1 MVEAPARDA
10 TPQESAAAQRVGSTI
25 KGKWHIDA
33 LLGLGG
39 MAAVYAG
46 THRNGQRAALKIM
59 HLDLARDTGIVDRFL
74 REAYVANKV
83 GHPAIARV
91 IDDDV
96 TEADEPFLVMELLEG
111 ETVKDLWRRAG
122 RVPIKDALHIGERI
136 LDCLAACHAAG
147 IVHRD
152 LKPAN
157 VFLTK
162 RGDVKLLDFGVAR
175 EREASAERGG
185 AGLAL
190 GTPAYMSPEQAKG
203 LVEKIDGRSDLFSVG
218 ALLHALITGRR
229 IHRGRT
235 EQESL
240 KLAATQPV
248 PPVGALAPDL
258 PPEVQRLIDKA
269 LAWEPRDRYPD
280 ARAMQSAALGAMNV
294 VDRMGDVAQDAV
306 PYTEEGDERTPV
318 HEPVERSDPRVA
330 ELERV
335 AVLMQAAYVAIAAR
349 GAKDS
354 ASITASG
361 ALARQVQA
369 VLDGRGAVQLA
380 LRPYGLTAFGHVV
393 LEADGPF
400 SVALHRMFDSG
411 ARTIR
416 LLQGANEPK
425 LSAFLALL
433 VETPDTLDLGAT
445 LWAQLPDAI
454 RVDTALVIA
463 EGNLRDR
470 ERFFEESVALETR
483 LIQRTHAARKAFPTE
498 ASPLAP
504 DEVVRAVYAAQLDLS
519 RFFDRYGDAVTT
531 ALLAAA
537 REREIPTVLDALRRM
552 GAELHGTGRSDDVV
566 RLEKSVAQSLAQRL
580 PPKDAPKLTSAV
592 RSALYGKDALAALLR
607 AGGRAGDAVP
617 EALLKV
623 LDDLPRSEVPVLQSA
638 LGRPALPRKLRDLLI
653 HHVARLAG
661 PEEEDRARST
671 SSVAEH
677 AAPILPSRDPDAAS
691 DAAALHAFAL
701 LVARA
706 EAKDLRSSEFE
717 RALSDAANHF
727 AARTAPLEVL
737 FVYGAT
743 FVGHRALFGTREEED
758 AVLALGATLARC
770 GGAFLEVDQDVA
782 AADLRAFVEAVA
794 ASLAKDDGSFSSA
807 TNKLRLLPVSD
818 VLRTRG
824 VDVERL
830 APEPRAVRAVA
841 AATIAIRGFREA
853 VKAKKY
859 ALPRAITRAVNEL
872 ASLLPAPPWLVAAL
886 LEPGSDPD
894 EIAVATAL
902 LAGATVAQLSD
913 ERLVVADAILATLLV
928 HVALARAGDPSGEV
942 SPVTALALVALE
954 RGVPAVLASATVAHE
969 AIALR
974 GGKAPGA
981 RAPLLH
987 ARVVHLAR
995 SYFELLTD
1003 RSSVAVANPETVV
1016 AQLAGR
1022 LTDPADKILLRLI
1035 VAALA
1040 FLPSGTVV
1048 KLGSGEVAEVIASNR
1063 GQGRGPMARI
1073 VMDEHGEEYADPFE
1087 VELLP
1092 GDESMRVAKVINVD
1106 QWRRGPVRVIS
1117 RPPGGSGFTG
1127 RAPMSAAPEAPPR
1140 VVPSMSMKAIPREEA
1155 PDPLP
1160 STTRVPT
1167 PVPMSAMP
1175 VSSPSPPAS
1184 ARPSRTIEPLLRP
1197 EGATPTA
1204 SGVLSGTP
1212 LAHVLVYMLDHGL
1225 TGTVEIGEPDE
1236 TTHHVRF
1243 VRGVPVNVRTGRI
1256 VAPLGAQLVEAGLLG
1271 DAEAAEAV
1279 TAAKATGVRVGEYL
1293 LGRDLLARVDLMR
1306 QLELQ
1311 VHRKLEAL
1319 TNVDPR
1325 STYSFFRDVDFFPEG
1340 EIPLEI
1346 DPLRAVLGVA
1356 RAWGDHDRVRKTLDR
1371 VAALVLQLHPE
1382 STLDLVELEHDE
1394 RAVLADLRAAPCT
1407 FGELAGRRRA
1417 PAEVVAAFVFAA
1429 LVTRQF
1435 LVPNQTKPP
1444 MGVRPR
1450 PRSALSSPVPDR
1462 ISALPRSPTAPPVND
1477 IARLDSPPPQ
1487 SIPIPPPMSQRVAP
1501 IAAPP
1506 PGDRMSPIPTAPSS
1520 QKIIPPAP
1528 PSHQVI
1534 PSSPPSQRVIP
1545 SAPPSQRVIPSAPPS
1560 QRSFPSPP
1568 ISERPRDRP
1577 SGPTSGAPPAKRIS
1591 WSQLTATRRPSK
1603 PSMPI
1608 PRKSPVPSA
1617 APKAPAVRPA
1627 LNPKQQE
1634 ALAALKPVENALASK
1649 DTKSA
1654 LRHARKAQAIDATV
1668 PDVNALAIWVQAL
1681 DGSLKTSAAI
1691 TELASVIEGDPTC
1704 IRARVYRAKL
1714 LKRDNKLQEA
1724 KAELERAL
1732 VDDPTHREAQNELKL
1747 LMLTFRR

>member
-175 EREASAERGG
+175 EREVSAERGG

-258 PPEVQRLIDKA
+258 PAEVQRLIDKA
-269 LAWEPRDRYPD
+269 LAWEPRDRFAD

-294 VDRMGDVAQDAV
+294 IDRMGDVAQDAV
-306 PYTEEGDERTPV
+306 PYTDEGDERTPV

-335 AVLMQAAYVAIAAR
+335 AVLMEAAYVAIAAR

-354 ASITASG
+354 ASIAASS

-393 LEADGPF
+393 LEAEAPF
-400 SVALHRMFDSG
+400 SVALHRLFDSG

-416 LLQGANEPK
+416 LLQGANEPR
-425 LSAFLALL
+425 LSAFLASL
-433 VETPDTLDLGAT
+433 VETPETLDLGAT

-463 EGNLRDR
+463 EGNLRER

-498 ASPLAP
+498 ASPLTP

-519 RFFDRYGDAVTT
+519 RFFDRYGDVVTT
-531 ALLAAA
+531 SLLAAA
-537 REREIPTVLDALRRM
+537 REREIPAMLDALRRM

-580 PPKDAPKLTSAV
+580 PAKDAPKLTSAV

-623 LDDLPRSEVPVLQSA
+623 LDDLPRSEVPVLQAA
-638 LGRPALPRKLRDLLI
+638 LGRPALPRNLRDLLI

-661 PEEEDRARST
+661 PEEEARARST
-671 SSVAEH
+671 SSLAEH
-677 AAPILPSRDPDAAS
+677 AAPLLPSRDPDAAA

-701 LVARA
+701 LIRRA
-706 EAKDLRSSEFE
+706 EAKDLRSPEFE

-743 FVGHRALFGTREEED
+743 FVGRRALFGTRDEED
-758 AVLALGATLARC
+758 AVLALGAALARC
-770 GGAFLEVDQDVA
+770 GGAFLEVDQDVS
-782 AADLRAFVEAVA
+782 AADLRSFVEAVA
-794 ASLAKDDGSFSSA
+794 ASLAKDDGSFSSG
-807 TNKLRLLPVSD
+807 TSKLRLLPVSD

-853 VKAKKY
+853 VTAKSY

-886 LEPGSDPD
+886 LDPGADPD
-894 EIAVATAL
+894 EVAVATAL
-902 LAGATVAQLSD
+902 LAGAMVSQLSD
-913 ERLVVADAILATLLV
+913 DRLIVADAILATLLV
-928 HVALARAGDPSGEV
+928 HVSLARAGAATPD
-942 SPVTALALVALE
+942 SPATALALVGLE
-954 RGVPAVLASATVAHE
+954 RGVPSVLASATVAHE
-969 AIALR
+969 ALALR
-974 GGKAPGA
+974 AGRSPGA

-1003 RSSVAVANPETVV
+1003 RSSVAVTTPETVV

-1022 LTDPADKILLRLI
+1022 LTDPADKILLRLL

-1048 KLGSGEVAEVIASNR
+1048 KLGSGEVAEVIAANR
-1063 GQGRGPMARI
+1063 GLGRGPMARI

-1092 GDESMRVAKVINVD
+1092 GDESMRVAKIINVE

-1127 RAPMSAAPEAPPR
+1127 RAPMAVAPEAPPR
-1140 VVPSMSMKAIPREEA
+1140 VMPSMSMKAIPREEP

-1167 PVPMSAMP
+1167 PAPISAMP

-1184 ARPSRTIEPLLRP
+1184 APPSRSIEPLLRP

-1225 TGTVEIGEPDE
+1225 TGTVEIAEPDE

-1243 VRGVPVNVRTGRI
+1243 ARGVPVNVRTGRI
-1256 VAPLGAQLVEAGLLG
+1256 IAPLAAQLVEAGLLG

-1293 LGRDLLARVDLMR
+1293 LGRDLLARVDLLR

-1319 TNVDPR
+1319 TNVDPQ

-1340 EIPLEI
+1340 ETPLEV

-1356 RAWGDHDRVRKTLDR
+1356 RAWGDHDRVKKTLDR

-1382 STLDLVELEHDE
+1382 STLDLVELEPDE

-1417 PAEVVAAFVFAA
+1417 PHEISAAFVFAA

-1435 LVPNQTKPP
+1435 LVPNQAKPP
-1444 MGVRPR
+1444 MGLRPR
-1450 PRSALSSPVPDR
+1450 ARSALSSPVPDR

-1487 SIPIPPPMSQRVAP
+1487 SIPIPPPVSQRVMP

-1506 PGDRMSPIPTAPSS
+1506 PGDRMSPIPSA
-1520 QKIIPPAP
+1520 
-1528 PSHQVI
+1528 
-1534 PSSPPSQRVIP
+1534 PPSQRAIP

-1560 QRSFPSPP
+1560 QRNFPAPP
-1568 ISERPRDRP
+1568 ISERPDGRP
-1577 SGPTSGAPPAKRIS
+1577 PASVSGAPPAKRIS

-1608 PRKSPVPSA
+1608 PRKSPLPSA
-1617 APKAPAVRPA
+1617 APKAAAPAVRPA
-1627 LNPKQQE
+1627 LTAKQQE
-1634 ALAALKPVENALASK
+1634 ALAALKPVESALASK

-1681 DGSLKTSAAI
+1681 EGSLKTTAAI

-1704 IRARVYRAKL
+1704 VRARVYRAKL

-1724 KAELERAL
+1724 KTELERAL